1 MNHYMSKDMLEIL
14 NYGEVDMK
22 ILQDVK
28 SVLDFAS
35 EEDTGFDSRLIME
48 LDGVIGELSQ
58 LVRLN
63 KSFVMG
69 DDSKWDQ
76 LLDKTDPQMLRL
88 IKQYVYLNIRIKF
101 DPPTGS
107 VLSSLEKSLQSTA
120 HRIIIQ
126 KEEFNEQSPKTAPSD

>member
-1 MNHYMSKDMLEIL
+1 MLKDMLEIL
-14 NYGEVDMK
+14 NYGEVDMT

-63 KSFVMG
+63 KSFTMG

-76 LLDKTDPQMLRL
+76 LLDDPDPQMLRL